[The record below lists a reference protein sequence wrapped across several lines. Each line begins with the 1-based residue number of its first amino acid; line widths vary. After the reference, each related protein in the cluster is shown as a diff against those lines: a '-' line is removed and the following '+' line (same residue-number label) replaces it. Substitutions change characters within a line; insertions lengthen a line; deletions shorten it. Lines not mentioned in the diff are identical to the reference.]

1 MKVGDLNFE
10 LKIKNER
17 IQQRV
22 TELGKEICADYQDKT
37 PVFIGVLSGSFMFLS
52 DLMKT
57 MTIPAEV
64 TFVKLASYEGNQ
76 RSETIQ
82 TQLGLTLDIRG
93 RDELIVE
100 DIVDSGHTMAFLLKM
115 LHEEAPQSIRICS
128 LLYKPQACQ
137 HFFEELSY
145 VGFEIPNDFV
155 VGYGL
160 DYNGLG
166 RNLNDIYQLAA
177 N

>member
-10 LKIKNER
+10 LKIKKEQ

-22 TELGKEICADYQDKT
+22 AELGSEICADYQNKT
-37 PVFIGVLSGSFMFLS
+37 PVFLGVLSGSFMFLG
-52 DLMKT
+52 DLMKVIT
-57 MTIPAEV
+57 LPAEV
-64 TFVKLASYEGNQ
+64 SFVKLASYEGEK
-76 RSETIQ
+76 SSGTVQ
-82 TQLGLTLDIRG
+82 TQLGLTLEIAG
-93 RDELIVE
+93 RDVIIVE
-100 DIVDSGHTMAFLLKM
+100 DIVDSGHTMAFLLQM
-115 LHEEAPQSIRICS
+115 LQQERPQSIRICS

-137 HFFEELSY
+137 HDFEELNY

-166 RNLNDIYQLAA
+166 RNLKDIYQLAA